1 MNENE
6 IVTNADIDLMDI
18 DTTTMFRDGATD
30 KDLFPTTRL
39 DSLAKNV
46 LKKLGME
53 RKIVETNNGFLFFY
67 HLILP
72 ICNTEKSGI

>member
-46 LKKLGME
+46 
-53 RKIVETNNGFLFFY
+53 
-67 HLILP
+67 
-72 ICNTEKSGI
+72 